1 MKELF
6 ITEVKG
12 GTLFPSEP
20 DPSKGSIQ
28 VLVSGRTKPGATQEW
43 HLKIP
48 LLDALYLLNVLE
60 AMARDGQLDHL
71 RHAPKGPTQ

>member
-1 MKELF
+1 MKDLF

-12 GTLFPSEP
+12 GTLLPSAP

-43 HLKIP
+43 HLKLP
-48 LLDALYLLNVLE
+48 VLDALYLLNLLE
-60 AMARDGQLDHL
+60 GLAHDGQIDHL
-71 RHAPKGPTQ
+71 RHPPKTPTQ